1 MPFKPLTQQSN
12 NRTAF
17 EFWIEDI
24 IANIVG
30 KRKKKKKAQ
39 AEQISKSWFPNLP
52 NNIFIFHK
60 IRNINILFI
69 IELLFP
75 VLLFPTSD
83 LKIS

>member
-30 KRKKKKKAQ
+30 KRKKKKSPSRTDQQKLVPKFA
-39 AEQISKSWFPNLP
+39 
-52 NNIFIFHK
+52 
-60 IRNINILFI
+60 
-69 IELLFP
+69 
-75 VLLFPTSD
+75 
-83 LKIS
+83 